1 MENDNVKFCYNA
13 DIIKEVL
20 EDSRK
25 SSDNKG
31 MVTGIST
38 GFYELD
44 FMTAGFQ
51 KGDLV
56 LLSGRTG
63 SGKTS
68 LALSIVNTILKA
80 GKKVAYFS
88 LNHTAKKIMT
98 GLLSINSK
106 VKVWDISN
114 GTVKEDELEKL
125 QDGADATGGL
135 QLTIEDNP
143 YNSALD
149 IKYMSRMLKRM
160 GGLDFIVIDG
170 FQYLASYPGTPS
182 CYMRGQRSGIAQML
196 KRLAIETE
204 CPILLVMPLTQQ
216 GELTDNKRPDIYD
229 LGAADFEALHSD
241 VIMLLH
247 EVNEDEYDLILAK
260 NRSGR
265 EGVVKL
271 RPCLEYSKY
280 ENFSPKSNK
289 CF

>member
-1 MENDNVKFCYNA
+1 MENDNVKYSYNA
-13 DIIKEVL
+13 DLIKEVL

-51 KGDLV
+51 KGNLV

-68 LALSIVNTILKA
+68 LALSIVNTVLKD
-80 GKKVAYFS
+80 GKKVVYFS
-88 LNHTAKKIMT
+88 LNHTAKKIVT

-106 VKVWDISN
+106 VKVWDILN

-125 QDGADATGGL
+125 KDGADVAGRL

-149 IKYMSRMLKRM
+149 IKYMCRMLKRM

-182 CYMRGQRSGIAQML
+182 CCMRGQRSGIIQML
-196 KRLAIETE
+196 KRLAIEME
-204 CPILLVMPLTQQ
+204 CPILLVMPLAQQ

-229 LGAADFEALHSD
+229 LGVADFDALHSD
-241 VIMLLH
+241 VIMFLH

-265 EGVVKL
+265 EGIIKL
-271 RPCLEYSKY
+271 RPRLEYSKF
-280 ENFSPKSNK
+280 ENLLTNTNK
-289 CF
+289 CS